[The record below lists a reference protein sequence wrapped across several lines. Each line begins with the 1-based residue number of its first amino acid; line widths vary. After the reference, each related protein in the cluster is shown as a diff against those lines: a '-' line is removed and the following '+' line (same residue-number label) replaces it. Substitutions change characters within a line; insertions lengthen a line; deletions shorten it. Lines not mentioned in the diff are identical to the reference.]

1 LRIANDKYSW
11 EENRKIE
18 AAIELG
24 FLKDRIFFSAAKY
37 TNSSTNQLVGYQLPG
52 ISGFTSYQ
60 ANLPAIV
67 ENTGWEF
74 ELTTSNITH
83 HNFSWS
89 SGWNL
94 TFFRNTLKA
103 FDGLSSS
110 SYASSYVI
118 GQSLNIVRGYH
129 FTGVNTQTGIAQFED
144 INTDGHITSG
154 GDFTTISQKDPDFY
168 GGLNND
174 FSWKGVSLSFFW
186 QFVKQ
191 QGQTIINAPG
201 AMVNETTRALSRW
214 RKPGDVTMV
223 PRATTTPGN
232 PAYNINT
239 SLPLSNA
246 GYGDASYLRLRNLSV
261 GYNLPESWLK
271 RMQIQLC
278 RVYIQT
284 QNLITISGYKGADPE
299 TQIAL
304 PPLTIITTG
313 IQLTL

>member
-1 LRIANDKYSW
+1 
-11 EENRKIE
+11 
-18 AAIELG
+18 
-24 FLKDRIFFSAAKY
+24 
-37 TNSSTNQLVGYQLPG
+37 VGYQLPG

-118 GQSLNIVRGYH
+118 GQSLNIARGYH
-129 FTGVNTQTGIAQFED
+129 FTGVNTLTGIAQFED
-144 INTDGHITSG
+144 INKDGNITSG
-154 GDFTTISQKDPDFY
+154 GDFIIISMKDPDFY

-214 RKPGDVTMV
+214 RKPGDITMV
-223 PRATTTPGN
+223 QRATTTPGN
-232 PAYNINT
+232 PAYNVSAN
-239 SLPLSNA
+239 LPLSNA

-261 GYNLPESWLK
+261 GYNLPECWLK

-284 QNLITISGYKGADPE
+284 QNLITVTSYKGADPE

-304 PPLTIITTG
+304 PPLKIITTG